1 MIQRLKKVNVIQT
14 TDTSNLV
21 KKTDYNSKI
30 NEIKKKLLILIMINI
45 LLLKNLIR

>member
-1 MIQRLKKVNVIQT
+1 MMQRLKKVNVIQT